1 MARYTTTR
9 DRVPERPDRRS
20 GRKRRLAGALLG
32 FLLAG
37 TVTAGGAIALVTAI
51 AYNSPGQAVTS
62 GKISLALADNGAGF
76 TTAVSGLL
84 PTDTVNRFVDVTN
97 SGTAD
102 ATNLTLTVTAATSN
116 KLVNDATNGLQIAI
130 ASCTGGTWT
139 PGTNSCS
146 GTVTPLVATTPL
158 SGMTSTPQSVIP
170 GTFAQGAVARLRV
183 TLSLPN
189 QSETTTNGVL
199 PANSIQALTN
209 TLTYT
214 FTDTQRAGVTTSS

>member
-1 MARYTTTR
+1 MSRYTTTS
-9 DRVPERPDRRS
+9 DREPRRR
-20 GRKRRLAGALLG
+20 GRKRSLAGAVLG

-37 TVTAGGAIALVTAI
+37 TVTAGGAVALITAI

-84 PTDTVNRFVDVTN
+84 PTDVVNRYVDVSN

-102 ATNLTLTVTAATSN
+102 ATNLTLTVTAASAN
-116 KLVNDATNGLQIAI
+116 KLVTDATNGLQIGI
-130 ASCTGGTWT
+130 ASCSGTWT
-139 PGTNSCS
+139 PGSGACS
-146 GTVTPLVATTPL
+146 GAITTLVATTAV
-158 SGMTSTPQSVIP
+158 SAMTATPQSVIS
-170 GTFAQGAVARLRV
+170 GTFAQGAVAHLRV
-183 TLSLPN
+183 TLSLPG